1 MQSCFRRFSLTR
13 LLVAGAAGL
22 AFVLSGC
29 SAPTEGTLGSP
40 RDLRQGSAARQAVPP
55 WPAAPS
61 LPPLADLEIEITPR
75 GRAQFPP
82 DQLAATEGVPV
93 AILLPL
99 SGPRAELGKAM
110 LDAAQLAVFEI
121 ASQNFVLL
129 PYDTKG
135 TPEGA
140 EDAVARAL
148 GRGAKLVLGPLLAD
162 SVEAVAAQTRISDIS
177 VVAFSNS
184 RRVAGNGVYVL
195 GFAPDQQVD
204 AIVDYAAAQGLTS
217 YGVLA
222 PSNDYGQVVVDAL
235 YTATGNRGAVVTK
248 AGYYDPAASDFSESA
263 RALTDYDLRRE
274 ELLQQMAA
282 LEGRTDEVSRQ
293 AMAKLEVLDTIGDPP
308 FDAVVLPDAGQNL
321 RTLAA
326 LMNFYDVEQPTVRFL
341 GLRAWD
347 GTPEV
352 VSERALQGAWFA
364 APPVDERERFE
375 IRFRAA
381 FNYDPPRLASLAYDA
396 TALAALLAQSPRAT
410 DFSGSALTDSNGF
423 HGVDGVFRLT
433 ADGTV
438 ERNYAIYEVTAEGFR
453 VIQPASESFQQPI
466 N

>member
-1 MQSCFRRFSLTR
+1 M
-13 LLVAGAAGL
+13 
-22 AFVLSGC
+22 
-29 SAPTEGTLGSP
+29 
-40 RDLRQGSAARQAVPP
+40 
-55 WPAAPS
+55 
-61 LPPLADLEIEITPR
+61 PPLADLEVEITPR
-75 GRAQFPP
+75 GRAQFPSG
-82 DQLAATEGVPV
+82 QLAATAGVPV

-99 SGPRAELGKAM
+99 SGPRSELGKAM

-140 EDAVARAL
+140 EDAAARAL

-162 SVEAVAAQTRISDIS
+162 SVEAVAAQTRISDIN

-184 RRVAGNGVYVL
+184 RRVAGNGVYIL

-204 AIVDYAAAQGLTS
+204 AIVDYAASQGFSS

-222 PSNDYGQVVVDAL
+222 PSNGYGEVVVDAL
-235 YTATGNRGAVVTK
+235 YKATERRGTVVTK
-248 AGYYDPAASDFSESA
+248 TGYYDPAASDFSESA
-263 RALTDYDLRRE
+263 RALTGYDLRRE

-282 LEGRTDEVSRQ
+282 LEGKTDEISRQ
-293 AMAKLEVLDTIGDPP
+293 ALAKLEVLDTIGDPP
-308 FDAVVLPDAGQNL
+308 FDAVLLPDAGQNL

-352 VSERALQGAWFA
+352 VAERALQGAWFA
-364 APPVDERERFE
+364 APPVEERQKFE

-381 FNYDPPRLASLAYDA
+381 FNYTPPRLASLAFDA
-396 TALAALLAQSPRAT
+396 TALAAVLAQSPRAT
-410 DFSGSALTDSNGF
+410 DFSASALTDPNGF
-423 HGVDGVFRLT
+423 VGVDGIFRLT
-433 ADGTV
+433 ADGSV
-438 ERNYAIYEVTAEGFR
+438 ERAYAIHEVTADGFR
-453 VIQPASESFQQPI
+453 TIQPAAKSFQKPI

>member
-1 MQSCFRRFSLTR
+1 M
-13 LLVAGAAGL
+13 
-22 AFVLSGC
+22 
-29 SAPTEGTLGSP
+29 SP
-40 RDLRQGSAARQAVPP
+40 ARQAVPP

-75 GRAQFPP
+75 GRAQFPA
-82 DQLAATEGVPV
+82 DQLAATAGVPV

-129 PYDTKG
+129 PFDTKG

-162 SVEAVAAQTRISDIS
+162 SVEAVARQTRISDIS

-184 RRVAGNGVYVL
+184 RRVAGNGVYIL

-217 YGVLA
+217 FAVLA
-222 PSNDYGQVVVDAL
+222 PSNDYGQVVVESL
-235 YTATGNRGAVVTK
+235 YGSTESRGAVVTK
-248 AGYYDPAASDFSESA
+248 VGYYDPAASDFSEAA

-293 AMAKLEVLDTIGDPP
+293 ALARLEVLDTIGDPP

-326 LMNFYDVEQPTVRFL
+326 LMNFYDVEQPTARFL

-352 VSERALQGAWFA
+352 AAERALQGGWFA
-364 APPVDERERFE
+364 APPVEEREKFE

-381 FNYDPPRLASLAYDA
+381 FSYDPPRLASLAYDA

-410 DFSGSALTDSNGF
+410 DFSATALTDPNGF
-423 HGVDGVFRLT
+423 RGVDGVFRLT
-433 ADGTV
+433 ANGTV
-438 ERNYAIYEVTAEGFR
+438 ERNYAIYEVTPDGFR
-453 VIQPASESFQQPI
+453 VIQPATESFQPPI